1 MSRRTLAVVL
11 VAVAAGVTLAARL
24 GRTPPTDEELIRALF
39 EDAARAAEEKKV
51 SDAVA
56 GVSERFSS
64 SGLDRRG
71 VKQLVA
77 FHVLRGDWV
86 SVSVAGVKLRVEGV
100 SERFRG
106 GGLDRRGVKQLV
118 AFHVMRGEWVSVS
131 VAGAR
136 ISVAGEAA
144 RANVDAVLARGS
156 GKGKALEAL
165 VPGEATAHRFAC
177 RLERE
182 PEGWRIV
189 EADWR
194 AIGLADALAGPP
206 AAAEAR

>member
-1 MSRRTLAVVL
+1 MSRRALLAAAALAAIAAIAVV
-11 VAVAAGVTLAARL
+11 AIRRGEPSSDKA
-24 GRTPPTDEELIRALF
+24 LIRALF
-39 EDAARAAEEKKV
+39 DEAARAAEEKRV
-51 SDAVA
+51 GDA
-56 GVSERFSS
+56 
-64 SGLDRRG
+64 
-71 VKQLVA
+71 
-77 FHVLRGDWV
+77 
-86 SVSVAGVKLRVEGV
+86 VEGV

-118 AFHVMRGEWVSVS
+118 AFHVLRGEWVSVS
-131 VAGAR
+131 VSGAA
-136 ISVAGEAA
+136 IEVDGDAA
-144 RANVDAVLARGS
+144 RATVDAVLARGS